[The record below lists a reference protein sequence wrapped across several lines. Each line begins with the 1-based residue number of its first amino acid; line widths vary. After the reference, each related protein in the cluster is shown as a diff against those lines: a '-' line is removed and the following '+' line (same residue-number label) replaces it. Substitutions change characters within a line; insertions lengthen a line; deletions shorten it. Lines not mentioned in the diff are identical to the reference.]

1 MMKKQLLKDIILT
14 VWDSLLAH
22 KLRSALTLLGV
33 IIGVTVVV
41 LVGSIL
47 ASLSAAINDNVRS
60 FSPDVIY
67 FTKEEKI
74 GPQFGTPTAEERARK
89 EISYECVQAVA
100 ALDSPVAVSPQ
111 KVRGSYGPSADQP
124 KMTARGRDAI
134 NPLILGVWDNYPE
147 VVVIDLAQG
156 RFFNEAERKG
166 RAKVLVVG
174 WAVAVQLFQTTDPI
188 GQEVRLD
195 GSIYRVIGVLKDDG
209 DEFSGKICY
218 APYETVATQYP
229 NIEANI
235 IVVRAPP
242 GREDEVIN
250 DVTYTLR
257 RLRNVPVEAP
267 NNFGVNRAEQVFE
280 AIQGILAGIAAIIAP
295 IALAGL
301 LVGGVGVMNIM
312 IVSVTERTA
321 EIGVRRA
328 VGARRRDVLAQF
340 LTEAVMLTSIGGLLG
355 ILLGLALAYVTTLL
369 LKFPLSVPAWAVATG
384 LLTSAVVG
392 LCAGVYPAVRA
403 ARLDPVV
410 AIRGA

>member
-1 MMKKQLLKDIILT
+1 MQRQLIKDIIIT
-14 VWDSLLAH
+14 VWNSLLAH

-41 LVGSIL
+41 LIGSIL
-47 ASLSAAINDNVRS
+47 ASLSTAITNNIQT
-60 FSPDVIY
+60 FSPNVIY

-100 ALDSPVAVSPQ
+100 ALESPLAVSPQ

-124 KMTARGRDAI
+124 ILTARGRQAI
-134 NPLILGVWDNYPE
+134 NPLILGVWDNYPD
-147 VVVIDLAQG
+147 VVSVDLAQG
-156 RFFNEAERKG
+156 RFFTELERKSK
-166 RAKVLVVG
+166 AKVLVIG
-174 WAVAVQLFQTTDPI
+174 YSIAVQLFQLSDPL
-188 GQEVRLD
+188 GETVRLD
-195 GSIYRVIGVLKDDG
+195 GDLYQVIGVLKDDG
-209 DEFSGKICY
+209 DEFAGKIVY
-218 APYETVATQYP
+218 APYETIASEYP

-242 GREDEVIN
+242 DREDEVMN
-250 DVTYTLR
+250 EVTYTLR

-267 NNFGVNRAEQVFE
+267 NNFGVTRAEQLFDV
-280 AIQGILAGIAAIIAP
+280 IQQILAGIAAIISP

-301 LVGGVGVMNIM
+301 VVGGVGVMNIM

-328 VGARRRDVLAQF
+328 IGARKRDVLAQF
-340 LTEAVMLTSIGGLLG
+340 LIEAVMLTSIGGLLG
-355 ILLGLALAYVTTLL
+355 ILLGFLLAYVAALIL
-369 LKFPLSVPAWAVATG
+369 GFPLSVPAWAVMTG
-384 LLTSAVVG
+384 LLTSALVG
-392 LCAGVYPAVRA
+392 LMAGLYPAARA

-410 AIRGA
+410 AIRGV

>member
-1 MMKKQLLKDIILT
+1 MQRQLIKDIIIT
-14 VWDSLLAH
+14 VWNSLLAH

-41 LVGSIL
+41 LIGSIL
-47 ASLSAAINDNVRS
+47 ASLSTAITNNIQT
-60 FSPDVIY
+60 FSPNVIY

-100 ALDSPVAVSPQ
+100 ALESPRAVSPQ

-124 KMTARGRDAI
+124 ILTARGRQAI
-134 NPLILGVWDNYPE
+134 NPLILGVWDNYPD
-147 VVVIDLAQG
+147 VVSVDLAQG
-156 RFFNEAERKG
+156 RFFTELERKSK
-166 RAKVLVVG
+166 AKVLVIG
-174 WAVAVQLFQTTDPI
+174 YSIAVQLFQLSDPL
-188 GQEVRLD
+188 GETVRLD
-195 GSIYRVIGVLKDDG
+195 GDLYQVIGVLKDDG
-209 DEFSGKICY
+209 DEFTGKIVY
-218 APYETVATQYP
+218 APYETVASEYP

-242 GREDEVIN
+242 DREDEVMIE
-250 DVTYTLR
+250 VTYTLR

-267 NNFGVNRAEQVFE
+267 NNFGVTRAEQLFDV
-280 AIQGILAGIAAIIAP
+280 IQQILAGIAAIISP

-328 VGARRRDVLAQF
+328 IGARKRDVLTQF
-340 LTEAVMLTSIGGLLG
+340 LIEAVMLTSIGGLLG
-355 ILLGLALAYVTTLL
+355 ILLGFLLAYVAALIL
-369 LKFPLSVPAWAVATG
+369 GFPLSVPAWAVMTG
-384 LLTSAVVG
+384 LLTSVLVG
-392 LCAGVYPAVRA
+392 LLAGMYPAARA

-410 AIRGA
+410 AIRGV

>member
-1 MMKKQLLKDIILT
+1 MKNQLLKDIVYT

-47 ASLSAAINDNVRS
+47 ASLSAAIISNVQS
-60 FSPDVIY
+60 FSPNVIY

-89 EISYECVQAVA
+89 DISYECVEAVA
-100 ALDSPVAVSPQ
+100 ALDSPLAVSPQ

-124 KMTARGRDAI
+124 RMSARGREAI

-147 VVVIDLAQG
+147 VVSVDLAQG
-156 RFFNEAERKG
+156 RFFTETERKS
-166 RAKVLVVG
+166 RAKVLVIG
-174 WAVAVQLFQTTDPI
+174 WAVGAQLFQTTDPV

-195 GSIYRVIGVLKDDG
+195 GSLYRVVGLLKDDG

-218 APYETVATQYP
+218 APYEVIASQYP
-229 NIEANI
+229 NNEANI

-242 GREDEVIN
+242 GREDEVAN
-250 DVTYTLR
+250 QVTYTLR

-280 AIQGILAGIAAIIAP
+280 AIQGILAGIAAIVAP

-301 LVGGVGVMNIM
+301 VVGGVGVMNIM

-328 VGARRRDVLAQF
+328 IGARRRDVLTQF
-340 LTEAVMLTSIGGLLG
+340 LIEAVMLTSIGGLLG
-355 ILLGLALAYVTTLL
+355 ILVGLSLAYIASLL
-369 LKFPLSVPAWAVATG
+369 LGFPLSVPLWAVATG
-384 LLTSAVVG
+384 LLTSAAVG
-392 LCAGVYPAVRA
+392 LFAGVYPAVHA

-410 AIRGA
+410 AIRGV